1 MNYELNKMRK
11 IISYIYIIGV
21 TLLMAACSNIDE
33 NERFIYVKPAEVA
46 RCVLLEDYTGQ
57 LCVNCPNAAGVI
69 EQLHETYSDNV
80 IAVGI
85 HGGRLSLSSSL
96 SDLGL
101 ATTESEEYYQKAGAP
116 AQPSGRINRK
126 GTPSTIDTW
135 QATVTTEIEKTA
147 PVSLELTAN
156 YDAESRAVN
165 VNVDAMGVDGNV
177 SGKLQLWIIED
188 NIVAPQSQPDGSMK
202 TDYVHNH
209 VFRASVNGTWGED
222 FNITEAAKKTVTAT
236 TVLKENWKPEDCS
249 IVAFVYNDSGVM
261 QAAKVKIIND
271 NKE

>member
-1 MNYELNKMRK
+1 MRK

-21 TLLMAACSNIDE
+21 AILFASCSNLDE
-33 NERFIYVKPAEVA
+33 NERFTYVKPASVA

-57 LCVNCPNAAGVI
+57 LCVNCPNAVGVI
-69 EQLHETYSDNV
+69 DQIHEVYGENV

-85 HGGRLSLSSSL
+85 HGGRLSLSS
-96 SDLGL
+96 DLPNNVGL
-101 ATTESEEYYQKAGAP
+101 ATIESEEYYQNAGAP

-126 GTPSTIDTW
+126 GAPSTIDTW
-135 QATVTTEIEKTA
+135 QASVASEIEKTA

-156 YDAESRAVN
+156 YDAKSRTVN

-188 NIVAPQSQPDGSMK
+188 NIVTLQMMPNGSRNLE
-202 TDYVHNH
+202 YVHNH
-209 VFRASVNGTWGED
+209 VLRAAVNGTWGED
-222 FNITEAAKKTVTAT
+222 FSIAEGAEKTVNASA
-236 TVLKENWKPEDCS
+236 VLKANWKPEDCS
-249 IVAFVYNDSGVM
+249 VVAFVYNDSGVM
-261 QAAKVKIIND
+261 QAAKVKIINE